1 MSFNIKRHISTSV
14 ISWWLGHTCY
24 LDSVKSEFLDRC
36 ERHGSRPI
44 SENVNF
50 HTCWSGN
57 WTCPIPKKKRICTS
71 VVVDVGT
78 CPDFRKSELAGL
90 LLVCWGGNWT
100 CPKFGKNKFP
110 CPSGGNGAHP
120 HLRKMNSHICSR
132 VELTVSGSP
141 KKRIATSLGLEID
154 HVRNSEK
161 VNFQICAG
169 ETITCLSVSVCVYTY
184 IYMYEI
190 HIYLYM

>member
-90 LLVCWGGNWT
+90 LLVCWGGGRPAVGNPEDSLGFKAKDELTFLQFLLSSWLLQY
-100 CPKFGKNKFP
+100 FRIVIVA
-110 CPSGGNGAHP
+110 GNGP
-120 HLRKMNSHICSR
+120 EIF
-132 VELTVSGSP
+132 
-141 KKRIATSLGLEID
+141 KKS
-154 HVRNSEK
+154 
-161 VNFQICAG
+161 
-169 ETITCLSVSVCVYTY
+169 
-184 IYMYEI
+184 
-190 HIYLYM
+190 